1 MTDTFSA
8 GPVEAG
14 ASSHSNPATTI
25 LVADDDVLVRKVL
38 KAVLVHSGYRVVEAE
53 DGAQTLAVVKEH
65 SVQGILLDVMMPKLD
80 GFQVC
85 QRLKNDP
92 ATAHIPVVLVT
103 ALSAQEH
110 RHYGLEAG
118 ADDYLSKPVAPTT
131 LLSVVR
137 RLMGDVQPGA
147 AQVSG
152 GSG

>member
-1 MTDTFSA
+1 M
-8 GPVEAG
+8 
-14 ASSHSNPATTI
+14 
-25 LVADDDVLVRKVL
+25 VRKLL
-38 KAVLVHSGYRVVEAE
+38 KAVLVHSGYHVVEAI
-53 DGAQTLAVVKEH
+53 DGAQTLAVVQEH

-118 ADDYLSKPVAPTT
+118 ADDYISKPVAPSAV
-131 LLSVVR
+131 LSAVR
-137 RLMGDVQPGA
+137 RLIGDSQLCE
-147 AQVSG
+147 
-152 GSG
+152 